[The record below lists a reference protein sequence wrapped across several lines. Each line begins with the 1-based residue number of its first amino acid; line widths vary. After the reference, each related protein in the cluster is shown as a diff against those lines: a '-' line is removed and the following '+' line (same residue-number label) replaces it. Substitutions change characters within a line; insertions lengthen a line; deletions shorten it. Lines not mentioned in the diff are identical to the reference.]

1 MRSILAKHDSH
12 PLERT
17 GSLSDPFNLTPWK
30 NLVCNHWARPDLY
43 LVTWNPYG
51 TAQLYEHVL
60 HRSGV
65 SKVWLLVDTLGA
77 EDDVWGWCAE
87 SHGDQKTSAL
97 RATAEDPWLT
107 AQRSQEY
114 SSTHLETDSERGK
127 GAAHSLELFL
137 FAAWE
142 LETPTLLKDSHKWS
156 TWDHGESNLKSR
168 MHLKIHRYWCV
179 CIGKTWKTSKSFWRL

>member
-1 MRSILAKHDSH
+1 MQPLGKTRPLPGDLESLWHCTAVWTCPTQVWCQQGLTALGH
-12 PLERT
+12 PWSR
-17 GSLSDPFNLTPWK
+17 
-30 NLVCNHWARPDLY
+30 
-43 LVTWNPYG
+43 
-51 TAQLYEHVL
+51 
-60 HRSGV
+60 
-65 SKVWLLVDTLGA
+65 
-77 EDDVWGWCAE
+77 GWCAE

-168 MHLKIHRYWCV
+168 MRLKIHRYWCV